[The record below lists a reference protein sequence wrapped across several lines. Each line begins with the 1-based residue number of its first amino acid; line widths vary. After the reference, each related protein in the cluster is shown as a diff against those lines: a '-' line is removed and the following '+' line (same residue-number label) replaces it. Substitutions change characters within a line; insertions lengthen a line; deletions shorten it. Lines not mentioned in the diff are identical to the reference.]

1 MSYCGSSN
9 IEGFMWISSLR
20 TVTFPREKPR
30 PAHAYP
36 TERLQPDMFR
46 ICDTIRSTQ
55 TQDGT
60 IVLNVHH
67 GEIFCLNVV
76 GSKILEL
83 LRQGHDESRIADEIS
98 REYGTNWETV
108 RRDVLEF
115 IEALYKNHL
124 IQPIRSAD
132 IT

>member
-9 IEGFMWISSLR
+9 IEGFMLISSLR

-30 PAHAYP
+30 AGHDFA
-36 TERLQPDMFR
+36 TEWLQPSMFR
-46 ICDTIRSTQ
+46 ISEAIRSTQ

-76 GSKILEL
+76 GSKILEA

-98 REYGTNWETV
+98 REYSANRETV
-108 RRDVLEF
+108 HRDVLEF
-115 IEALYKNHL
+115 IEALYKNHI